1 MNDKETL
8 EIIRKMAYRAIGVD
22 CMTNFWRAIDEEHHL
37 KESGEYDRRK
47 SQDEE
52 DERIA
57 DRRQREAMGDD
68 YAGESHE

>member
-1 MNDKETL
+1 
-8 EIIRKMAYRAIGVD
+8 
-22 CMTNFWRAIDEEHHL
+22 MTNFWRAVDEERYL

-52 DERIA
+52 DEGIA